1 MRINGSMFDPLRPD
15 RVSTPA
21 GATQPQANPQ
31 SQPPR
36 PGDAGVPP
44 NGAGPAKSD
53 SVQISSAGRSLA
65 GRVEADE
72 RTRLDPERVAELR
85 TKVLTGAYNT
95 LDVVDQ
101 VARRM
106 LSRGDL

>member
-1 MRINGSMFDPLRPD
+1 MRINGSNFDPIRPE
-15 RVSTPA
+15 RPTTA
-21 GATQPQANPQ
+21 ANPENGR
-31 SQPPR
+31 SNSSSSVQPSGSDSAR
-36 PGDAGVPP
+36 
-44 NGAGPAKSD
+44 SD
-53 SVQISSAGRSLA
+53 SVQISSAGRHLA
-65 GRVEADE
+65 ASAE
-72 RTRLDPERVAELR
+72 LDPERTAELR

>member
-1 MRINGSMFDPLRPD
+1 MRINGSIFDPLRPD
-15 RVSTPA
+15 RA
-21 GATQPQANPQ
+21 GSAVPDATT
-31 SQPPR
+31 PR
-36 PGDAGVPP
+36 PQDS
-44 NGAGPAKSD
+44 GAGPSGQAPAKSD
-53 SVQISSAGRSLA
+53 SVQISDAAR
-65 GRVEADE
+65 
-72 RTRLDPERVAELR
+72 RLQSDSRNTFDPERVAELR